1 MVRPNDTVKSLARKA
16 KLATVLGTLQARLT
30 DFPFL
35 SPEWKETTEKEA
47 LLGVSMTGIYD
58 GPVLSDEDLAYLR
71 QVVEQTN
78 NVYSS
83 RVGINRAA
91 ARTCVKPSGTASQLV
106 DSASGI
112 HPRHAQF
119 YIRRVRGDVKD
130 PLTQLMIA
138 EDVPHEPCIMKPDQ
152 TVVFSVPVG
161 NVLGTVKTRDDIS
174 AIEHLEKWL
183 QYQKHW
189 CDHKPSVTISVKED
203 EWLEVGAW
211 VYKNFDWMSGVSFLP
226 YDGGTYQQAPYE
238 TCTYETYLELCE
250 SFPEINWHRL
260 SEFEKED
267 TTAGSQTLAC
277 TGGVCEI
284 VDIGTNE

>member
-1 MVRPNDTVKSLARKA
+1 MESLARKA
-16 KLATVLGTLQARLT
+16 RLATVLGTLQARLT
-30 DFPFL
+30 NFPFL

-58 GPVLSDEDLAYLR
+58 GPKLSDEDLHYLR
-71 QVVEQTN
+71 EVVRQTN
-78 NVYSS
+78 NIYAS
-83 RVGINRAA
+83 RIGINRAA
-91 ARTCVKPSGTASQLV
+91 AATCVKPSGTASQLV

-138 EDVPHEPCIMKPDQ
+138 EGVPHEPCIMKPDQ
-152 TVVFSVPVG
+152 TVVFSFPIG
-161 NVLGTVKTRDDIS
+161 NQLGLVTTRDNIT

-183 QYQKHW
+183 QYQKYW

-238 TCTYETYLELCE
+238 TSDLSTYKELKE